1 MQLSSW
7 RRKAPLCLTICTIF
21 AAALIASTV
30 VVADRPASATTARLR
45 AAVAGTASGPTIKSI
60 RVAPSVV
67 GGNGGTA
74 TIQAHLANSGTC
86 HFVMMSH
93 PLFKVT
99 LPTQQACKTTVTSYI
114 KLGANPTN
122 LKRAVALD
130 FVAAQGSRSSK
141 VLLYIA
147 IAPKPVTPVVPTTTS
162 APAATTTTTTT
173 PPIVFP
179 SGAFTPPPPPVST
192 PTTLSAVTTS
202 TTPAIT
208 TPSTP
213 ATTTTSTPAITTT
226 TTSPSTTS
234 TTVPP
239 VTTTTAPPAGPV
251 METSTSGNWSGYVLD
266 GTGFTTVSGT
276 LTVPYLETDA
286 TCDTFE
292 SQWVGIDGST
302 NSDLIQAGIEEVGTE
317 DNPAYSNY
325 GECGIDQVD
334 PVFYTNAWYEILPSP
349 EIPQTM
355 PVMAGD
361 TVSVSI
367 TLTGGQWYID
377 MNDVTNG
384 QSWSTTVDYS
394 GPETSGE
401 WITEATTGSS
411 CGGICTETAYT
422 PAVTWS
428 NLGYTSS
435 SVSDVDA
442 ITMVQ
447 NDEAV
452 STPSPVSNLSQLIS
466 DGFTTTYTGED

>member
-1 MQLSSW
+1 MQFLSW

-30 VVADRPASATTARLR
+30 VVADRPASATTPRLR
-45 AAVAGTASGPTIKSI
+45 AAAADTAGGPTIRSI

-122 LKRAVALD
+122 LKRSVALD
-130 FVAAQGSRSSK
+130 FVAAQGSRTSK

-162 APAATTTTTTT
+162 APAATTTTTIT
-173 PPIVFP
+173 PPIVLP
-179 SGAFTPPPPPVST
+179 SGAFTPPPPVST
-192 PTTLSAVTTS
+192 PTTLSAVTTT
-202 TTPAIT
+202 TTPAT
-208 TPSTP
+208 TTTTTP
-213 ATTTTSTPAITTT
+213 ATTTTSTPATTT
-226 TTSPSTTS
+226 TTTPLSTTT

-251 METSTSGNWSGYVLD
+251 METATSGNWSGYVLD
-266 GTGFTTVSGT
+266 GTGFSTVSGSF
-276 LTVPYLETDA
+276 TVPHLETDA

-349 EIPQTM
+349 EIPQAT
-355 PVMAGD
+355 PVLAGD

-367 TLTGGQWYID
+367 TLSGGQWYID
-377 MNDVTNG
+377 MNDITNG
-384 QSWSTTVDYS
+384 QSWSTTVGYS

-401 WITEATTGSS
+401 WIAEATTSS
-411 CGGICTETAYT
+411 LCGGICTETAYT

-428 NLGYTSS
+428 NLGYSSS

-452 STPSPVSNLSQLIS
+452 STPSPVSSLSQLIS
-466 DGFTTTYTGED
+466 DGFTTTYTGQG